1 MEGNA
6 SVGTGF
12 VEGDV
17 ADKEGCKGTGV
28 EKDQLGVVEDKGNG
42 VRGRGRSLED
52 GGSSGEEE
60 RSGWWWIY
68 D

>member
-17 ADKEGCKGTGV
+17 GDKVGCKGTGV

-42 VRGRGRSLED
+42 GRGRGKEFRRWWEF
-52 GGSSGEEE
+52 GRRGEV
-60 RSGWWWIY
+60 WLVVDI
-68 D
+68 